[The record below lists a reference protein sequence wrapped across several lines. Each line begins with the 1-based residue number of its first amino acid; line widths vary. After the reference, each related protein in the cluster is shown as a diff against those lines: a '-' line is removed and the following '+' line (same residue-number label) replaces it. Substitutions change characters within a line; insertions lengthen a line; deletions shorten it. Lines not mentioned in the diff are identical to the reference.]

1 MKMTWNLRLVEMVGG
16 ECQDEQYIE
25 IREVYYD
32 QLGNPMGHC
41 QATSSGENI
50 EEIRQYLTWSLEA
63 LDKPVLTF
71 KE

>member
-1 MKMTWNLRLVEMVGG
+1 MTWNLRLVDMSV
-16 ECQDEQYIE
+16 DEYPDDPYIE

-32 QLGNPMGHC
+32 QLGKPLGHC
-41 QATSSGENI
+41 QATAGGENAQ
-50 EEIRQYLTWSLEA
+50 EIWQYLTWALEA